1 MPERNFTPEEANE
14 ALEQVRPLAERMV
27 AARSM
32 LLDAQRRQAE
42 LVARVASNGGGLTP
56 PDVSAVAAEVQ
67 QASTELVAVVEEL
80 QGLGVQVKDLDRG
93 LVDFPARHPE
103 TGDLVLLCWHLGED
117 EVAYWHGA
125 DEGYAGRRPLP
136 LD

>member
-1 MPERNFTPEEANE
+1 VPDRTFTPEEANE
-14 ALEQVRPLAERMV
+14 ALLRVRPLVERMV
-27 AARSM
+27 VARHA

-42 LVARVASNGGGLTP
+42 LVARIASNGGGLTP

-67 QASTELVAVVEEL
+67 EASTELVGVVDEL
-80 QGLGVQVKDLDRG
+80 QGLGVLVKDLDRG
-93 LVDFPARHPE
+93 LVDFPCVHRGRE
-103 TGDLVLLCWHLGED
+103 LLLCWELGED
-117 EVAYWHGA
+117 EVAFWHGA

>member
-1 MPERNFTPEEANE
+1 MPERAFTPEEANA
-14 ALEQVRPLAERMV
+14 ALAEVRPLVERMV
-27 AARSM
+27 AVRSA

-56 PDVSAVAAEVQ
+56 PDVAAAAAEVQ
-67 QASTELVAVVEEL
+67 QATAELVAVLEEL
-80 QGLGVQVKDLDRG
+80 ERLGVQVKDLDRG
-93 LVDFPARHPE
+93 LVDFPCVHR
-103 TGDLVLLCWHLGED
+103 GRVVLLCWELGED
-117 EVAYWHGA
+117 EVAFWHGA

>member
-1 MPERNFTPEEANE
+1 MPERTFAPEEANE
-14 ALEQVRPLAERMV
+14 ALVRVRPLVERMV
-27 AARSM
+27 AARRT

-56 PDVSAVAAEVQ
+56 PDVSAVAAEAQ
-67 QASTELVAVVEEL
+67 QASAELVAVVEEL

-93 LVDFPARHPE
+93 LVDFPCVHRGRE
-103 TGDLVLLCWHLGED
+103 VLLCWEFGEE
-117 EVAYWHGA
+117 EVAFWHGA